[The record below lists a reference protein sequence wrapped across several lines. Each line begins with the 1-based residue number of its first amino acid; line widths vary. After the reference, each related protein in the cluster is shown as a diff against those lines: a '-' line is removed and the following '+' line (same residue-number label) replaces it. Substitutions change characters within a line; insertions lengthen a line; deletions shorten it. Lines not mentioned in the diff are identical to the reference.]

1 MTLKRSATLIK
12 KASSI
17 IEEGFQ
23 IQSLTDKRTKE
34 DKITSIEINLSR
46 DKHNDTAIITCVRD
60 FNVAEIFK
68 PAKIQHGTIVF
79 SGVCSKV
86 EKSGNLAQYT
96 IVSPSILL
104 SRNESSIFFNK
115 ATAIKDILSELIPSE
130 FTVHAE
136 SIMNKTYKNENMIGR
151 YIINIL
157 EDIADYFKLKL
168 FISGWDIYID
178 SEFPQDVGRNITL
191 TNEEVKKNST
201 EVYGGSDIYTSVLG
215 RALIDNEGFGGK
227 TILETY
233 EEDVFDSPV
242 KLTDVL
248 TVEDLAYVKTYE
260 GVVSAVH
267 ARVMEIREEA
277 LTYEFELRGIKDI
290 RPLDVVSIGSKDYAV
305 TSVKH
310 DIKVLGKTVI
320 TVCEA

>member
-1 MTLKRSATLIK
+1 MSIK
-12 KASSI
+12 SFAKLVKGASNI
-17 IEEGFQ
+17 LEEGFQ
-23 IQSLTDKRTKE
+23 IQKLTDKRTKD
-34 DKITSIEINLSR
+34 DKIKSIEINLSR

-60 FNVAEIFK
+60 FKAAEIFK
-68 PAKIQHGTIVF
+68 PAKVVYGTIVF
-79 SGVCSKV
+79 SGVCSKI
-86 EKSGNLAQYT
+86 EKSDNLAQYT

-104 SRNESSIFFNK
+104 SRNESRIFFSK
-115 ATAIKDILSELIPSE
+115 KTAVKDILSELLPSE
-130 FTVHAE
+130 FVVHAD
-136 SIMNKTYKNENMIGR
+136 SIMEKTYKNENMIGR

-260 GVVSAVH
+260 GLVSAVH

-310 DIKVLGKTVI
+310 DIRILGKTVI

>member
-68 PAKIQHGTIVF
+68 PAKIHHGNIVF

-260 GVVSAVH
+260 GLVSAVH

>member
-1 MTLKRSATLIK
+1 MTLKSSATLIK

-201 EVYGGSDIYTSVLG
+201 EVYGGSDIYTNVLG
-215 RALIDNEGFGGK
+215 RALIDNTGFGGG
-227 TILETY
+227 TILQTY
-233 EEDVFDSPV
+233 EEAVFSSPV

-260 GVVSAVH
+260 GLVSAVH

>member
-201 EVYGGSDIYTSVLG
+201 EVYGGSDIYTNVLG
-215 RALIDNEGFGGK
+215 RALIDNTGFGGK
-227 TILETY
+227 TILQTY
-233 EEDVFDSPV
+233 EEAVFSSPV

-260 GVVSAVH
+260 GLVSAVH